1 VRSRDESKKRK
12 GRRRGLAIAAASVLG
27 EVGVLRSRG
36 YGFGGNVIVRCRD
49 GHRFTTIWIPAAS
62 VKSLRLGPWRVQRCP
77 VGNHWSL
84 VTPVKRS
91 ELSDE
96 ELAFAAQHR
105 DARGP

>member
-1 VRSRDESKKRK
+1 M
-12 GRRRGLAIAAASVLG
+12 
-27 EVGVLRSRG
+27 LRSRG

-49 GHRFTTIWIPAAS
+49 GHLFTTIWIPAAS
-62 VKSLRLGPWRVQRCP
+62 VKSVRLGPWRVQRCP

-84 VTPVKRS
+84 VAPVKRS

-105 DARGP
+105 DARVP

>member
-1 VRSRDESKKRK
+1 VRSKDESKKRK
-12 GRRRGLAIAAASVLG
+12 GRRRGLAVGAVTVLG

-49 GHRFTTIWIPAAS
+49 GHLFTTIWIPGAS

-91 ELSDE
+91 ELSGE
-96 ELAFAAQHR
+96 ELALAAQHR
-105 DARGP
+105 DARVP